1 MFGRATITLGIG
13 PHSSSFF
20 FSSPKLSGR
29 RLDVYHTLAPGVAI
43 VRILNAGLKCA
54 ACGSLDIQDSK
65 MTPKNRHL
73 HTIAQLCWAVS
84 SQLRNVSTIRKKL
97 VKQQYVPHMPSQY
110 GKCRPTKGRDRFRS
124 LGFASWLCYCSDI
137 AEWKSTKV
145 CTMFGRL
152 LGWGGRHLYSEG
164 GHHVGHRPT
173 F

>member
-1 MFGRATITLGIG
+1 MMWSYCEFECRSEMCCTW
-13 PHSSSFF
+13 
-20 FSSPKLSGR
+20 
-29 RLDVYHTLAPGVAI
+29 LAGYT
-43 VRILNAGLKCA
+43 GLKNDA
-54 ACGSLDIQDSK
+54 KS
-65 MTPKNRHL
+65 RHL
-73 HTIAQLCWAVS
+73 HTIVQLCWAVS

-110 GKCRPTKGRDRFRS
+110 GKRRPTNGRDRFRS
-124 LGFASWLCYCSDI
+124 LGTPANFNRFASWLCYCSDI